1 MKASCASRTWLS
13 VILQVLFHLDDEELL
28 CPSKFNKVRDPSQF
42 SHSVVSL
49 SAIPWTIARQASLSI
64 TNSQS

>member
-13 VILQVLFHLDDEELL
+13 VILKVLFHLDDEELL

-49 SAIPWTIARQASLSI
+49 SLRPHGL
-64 TNSQS
+64 